1 MADVLIRDRRSGA
14 LFPERVFSEREL
26 RFLYGHPWGRRLER
40 LLGSAAPTSALYGL
54 WQRAPWSR
62 REVRSFVERL
72 GVDASAAE
80 RPLDE
85 YPTLDAFFTRR
96 LRAGARPIDPAP
108 EHLLSPADG
117 RVLVQPQVDAASG
130 LAVKGSRV
138 TLAGLLGDATLAR
151 RFAGGAAAIV
161 RLAPADYHRFH
172 FPADGVASPWRP
184 LGRRLHSVHPIA
196 LAAGAPSLRNKRA
209 LTTVLSPVWGPMVL
223 VEVGALTVG
232 TIVQTYRPGR
242 VARGREKGYFRFGGS
257 TTVVL
262 LEPGRVRWDDDLVQS
277 SAEGVETLVDVGTR
291 IGARP

>member
-1 MADVLIRDRRSGA
+1 MAEILIRDRRSGA
-14 LFPERVFSEREL
+14 LFPEKVFSEGEL

-40 LLGSAAPTSALYGL
+40 LLGSAGPTSALYGL
-54 WQRAPWSR
+54 LQRAPWSR
-62 REVRSFVERL
+62 RKVRGFVERL
-72 GVDASAAE
+72 GIDASAAE

-117 RVLVQPQVDAASG
+117 RLLVHPAVDTQGALS
-130 LAVKGSRV
+130 VKGNRV
-138 TLAGLLGDATLAR
+138 TLAHLLGDAALAR
-151 RFAGGAAAIV
+151 RFAGGAVAVV

-184 LGRRLHSVHPIA
+184 LGCRLHSVHPIA
-196 LAAGAPSLRNKRA
+196 LESGAPSLRNKRA
-209 LTTVLSPVWGPMVL
+209 LTTVMSPLWGPMVL
-223 VEVGALTVG
+223 IEVGAITVG

-257 TTVVL
+257 TMVVL
-262 LEPGRVRWDDDLVQS
+262 LERDRVRWDDDLVDS
-277 SAEGVETLVDVGTR
+277 SARGVETLVHVGTR